1 LIEHRRIEE
10 IVKGEAFVGSSVRR
24 VSDYALLARS
34 GSLPSAADWSH
45 AEANAASTGA
55 CEDELRSPTS
65 VLWFDAAQ
73 RWHKFPGQNQVRVA
87 GGRLFLFEKGLLRA
101 SDVYTGRKLWE
112 IDLSDAPSDRDDIR
126 YAQHRQWGP
135 KASLSPTTEFVAVE
149 DAIYLCDDK
158 DCLLFNPATGEQT
171 GHVNLPDDLESPWA
185 NLRVCDGYLV
195 GSSGRTILCVN
206 RRDGKVQWRVE
217 AGRASLYLAVG
228 GGKVFCAELAN
239 PSRGE
244 QDGSLF
250 ALNLATGER
259 VWQRAGG
266 DRLRYSQSLDI
277 VVTPTGFYRG
287 RDGEPLPRKSG
298 ATRLVITGGE
308 LPKTGL
314 PGLIAGQKLLTGGD
328 EDLAVYD
335 LQSTE
340 PIGEPLK
347 WVRRGCTG
355 TRASTHL
362 LTTRYH
368 ANSAWIDLDS
378 REITPFFGIRPGCS
392 VNNNLY
398 PANGVLNMPN
408 LTAGCTCNYAP
419 VSMALVPAGVVEHS
433 GAE

>member
-1 LIEHRRIEE
+1 MQTFRVTHPFHPW
-10 IVKGEAFVGSSVRR
+10 KGREFTL
-24 VSDYALLARS
+24 VSY
-34 GSLPSAADWSH
+34 
-45 AEANAASTGA
+45 
-55 CEDELRSPTS
+55 
-65 VLWFDAAQ
+65 
-73 RWHKFPGQNQVRVA
+73 
-87 GGRLFLFEKGLLRA
+87 
-101 SDVYTGRKLWE
+101 RKN
-112 IDLSDAPSDRDDIR
+112 
-126 YAQHRQWGP
+126 WG
-135 KASLSPTTEFVAVE
+135 E
-149 DAIYLCDDK
+149 
-158 DCLLFNPATGEQT
+158 
-171 GHVNLPDDLESPWA
+171 
-185 NLRVCDGYLV
+185 
-195 GSSGRTILCVN
+195 
-206 RRDGKVQWRVE
+206 
-217 AGRASLYLAVG
+217 
-228 GGKVFCAELAN
+228 
-239 PSRGE
+239 
-244 QDGSLF
+244 
-250 ALNLATGER
+250 ER

-287 RDGEPLPRKSG
+287 RDGESLPQKSG
-298 ATRLVITGGE
+298 ATRLVITGGG

-378 REITPFFGIRPGCS
+378 RDITPFLGIHPGCS

-398 PANGVLNMPN
+398 PADGVLNMPN

-419 VSMALVPAGVVEHS
+419 VSMALVPAGVVQRS